1 MRSRISIRGCVRRSV
16 RPSVRPL
23 HTSWISAKW
32 AEFEQNSIRKIKL
45 CHLKDNSETST
56 LADRQN
62 ASDVWT
68 LSDLFRNDWAQLSHL
83 KVVFEVSVGDG
94 YLGDIA
100 IDDIV
105 LDTQPCGPR
114 RECDFEVGQRLCHK
128 LCTNLVFL
136 ADGLFNNNIE
146 FPNSRQGSEWRI
158 TITWNVRTRYKMRYL
173 DQHQSIKE

>member
-1 MRSRISIRGCVRRSV
+1 MRSSFGQSVGPHTRVEILSNRISQLNLHGIASGIWNYAICKTILRQVR
-16 RPSVRPL
+16 
-23 HTSWISAKW
+23 
-32 AEFEQNSIRKIKL
+32 E
-45 CHLKDNSETST
+45 
-56 LADRQN
+56 QN

-128 LCTNLVFL
+128 LCTNLVFF